1 MAESRRFHLYQEWK
15 MGPKLRIARGGIHL
29 LSRLKNERADSL
41 PRRRSRA
48 VHLPFS
54 MYRKGWVLQLD
65 VSSKKPALLKSIDL
79 FVRNIC
85 IILNDVHLSG
95 THPVCL
101 QKFAIV
107 PSS

>member
-1 MAESRRFHLYQEWK
+1 MENGTELENKA
-15 MGPKLRIARGGIHL
+15 GGIHL

-54 MYRKGWVLQLD
+54 KYRKGWVLELD
-65 VSSKKPALLKSIDL
+65 VSSVKPALLKSIDL

-85 IILNDVHLSG
+85 IIPNDVHLSG
-95 THPVCL
+95 TPPACL
-101 QKFAIV
+101 RKFGIV
-107 PSS
+107 QIGRAHV

>member
-1 MAESRRFHLYQEWK
+1 MENGTEIENK
-15 MGPKLRIARGGIHL
+15 TGGIHL

-41 PRRRSRA
+41 PRRSRA

-65 VSSKKPALLKSIDL
+65 VSSEKPALLKSIDL
-79 FVRNIC
+79 FVRNTY
-85 IILNDVHLSG
+85 IILSDAHLLAG
-95 THPVCL
+95 HKRMCL
-101 QKFAIV
+101 QKLVIV